1 MFAHKDICLL
11 TAACDLLLL
20 HYLHLYN
27 CFRNRA
33 KDAHRKKQWAE
44 VQQWC
49 TRVIDIAD
57 DWNAIEQAHL
67 RLALAEQKR
76 AGADGG
82 RRAFQ
87 VCVCVCGGPFNNTN
101 YYYIVIHEK
110 KKVRIEPTP
119 SIDLKQ
125 RIFIFV

>member
-1 MFAHKDICLL
+1 M
-11 TAACDLLLL
+11 
-20 HYLHLYN
+20 
-27 CFRNRA
+27 
-33 KDAHRKKQWAE
+33 
-44 VQQWC
+44 QQWC

-87 VCVCVCGGPFNNTN
+87 VTYMSTTVNQGANTHP
-101 YYYIVIHEK
+101 IH
-110 KKVRIEPTP
+110 
-119 SIDLKQ
+119 
-125 RIFIFV
+125 

>member
-1 MFAHKDICLL
+1 MVWWVTKHIDSLFAHKLCCL
-11 TAACDLLLL
+11 
-20 HYLHLYN
+20 HPSS
-27 CFRNRA
+27 RA
-33 KDAHRKKQWAE
+33 HPTRAREAHRKKQWTE

-57 DWNAIEQAHL
+57 DWNALEQAHL

-87 VCVCVCGGPFNNTN
+87 VPDKCRMVYACAC
-101 YYYIVIHEK
+101 
-110 KKVRIEPTP
+110 
-119 SIDLKQ
+119 
-125 RIFIFV
+125 

>member
-1 MFAHKDICLL
+1 M
-11 TAACDLLLL
+11 
-20 HYLHLYN
+20 
-27 CFRNRA
+27 
-33 KDAHRKKQWAE
+33 
-44 VQQWC
+44 QQWC

-87 VCVCVCGGPFNNTN
+87 VTYMSTTVKSGGEHPP
-101 YYYIVIHEK
+101 H
-110 KKVRIEPTP
+110 P
-119 SIDLKQ
+119 LK
-125 RIFIFV
+125 RIFVCMDNEGNQ